1 VVAQVAGVDGC
12 RGGWIVVTDGD
23 AFVRPDFGAVLA
35 ALDRDAVIGID
46 MPIGLLDEHLPGGR
60 VADRAARGLL
70 PRKRSS
76 VFPAPARCCFGIR
89 SADEA
94 RRRACRL
101 NLQTINLLGKIE
113 DVDGQMS
120 PVLQERVYEV
130 HPELSFAAMNDDR
143 PVLSSKTRPLGRD
156 ERRALLE
163 RAGVAI
169 PARPRPYR
177 AVKDDDL
184 LDACAARWS
193 ACRIAAGAAGRVPEP
208 PPVDGRGLRM
218 EIWW

>member
-1 VVAQVAGVDGC
+1 MAQVAGVDGC
-12 RGGWIVVTDGD
+12 RGGWVVVTDAD
-23 AFVRPDFGAVLA
+23 AFVCPDFAAVLTE
-35 ALDRDAVIGID
+35 LDADTVIAID
-46 MPIGLLDEHLPGGR
+46 MPIGLLDEHVPGGR
-60 VADRAARGLL
+60 VADRAARELL

-76 VFPAPARCCFGIR
+76 VFPAPARCCFGVR

-113 DVDGQMS
+113 DLDARMS

-130 HPELSFAAMNDDR
+130 HPELSFTAMNDDR
-143 PVLSSKTRPLGRD
+143 PVLSPKTRPPGRD

-169 PARPRPYR
+169 PPRPRPYR
-177 AVKDDDL
+177 AVKTDDL

-193 ACRIAAGAAGRVPEP
+193 ARRIVDGTAGRVPEP
-208 PPVDGRGLRM
+208 PPVDAHGLRM